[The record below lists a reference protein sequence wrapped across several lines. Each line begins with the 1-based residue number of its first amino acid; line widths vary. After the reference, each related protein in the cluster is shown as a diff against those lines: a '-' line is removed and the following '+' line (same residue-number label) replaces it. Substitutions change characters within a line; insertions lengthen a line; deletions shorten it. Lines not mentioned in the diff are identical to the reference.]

1 MSSQEQDTILVSN
14 GQEPAT
20 LGTALADT
28 SGLATLRGDAVD
40 TVDDSDE
47 AIDSYN
53 NDIVETREINKKEQ
67 GVLVEEKASCCS
79 PGPGSGR
86 GVVLKSA
93 GAAAVALVGAWAV
106 RKILKTFIVKKSTTV
121 DDEAKIAAELSAL
134 CQQTL
139 DVREPSVPEH
149 HILSSDDKDKNSFGP
164 EYKFV
169 VSDRLN
175 VFGHNGVKVS
185 APAVDILVQRGAMC
199 VGVVPWLMDANG
211 IREYLNKA
219 KVNLWSGYGD
229 VGLGVCVSKG
239 LCDFGI
245 SVDDGCTMLSSVIA
259 RGLFGY
265 RPTSGLVIADGCS
278 DCSPTLSSLC
288 IASKEGSV
296 LSQCSKALNVPKGH
310 AQDDVERYL
319 VAEDLFAVCTDNV
332 KQVLPSVIS
341 AVKRWAGP
349 DQAQSLSLCSWMYH
363 RIPSLKKFMG
373 GLGAK
378 ASANDESEVPSTE
391 DILDALVS
399 AACTI
404 RSKEVKDCHIPWY
417 DSSRIGSYSE
427 AINVAEDLSVACRNA
442 MDDGLVFVIP
452 ACSSIPPEAHASDEA
467 IKKWENDCFRFSC
480 LSALAGIP
488 EVLIPIHMN
497 AKGTQ
502 NISIAV
508 LARQRRDST
517 LLRLADKVCMYIKEE
532 REKLKDTSK
541 KKDRSS
547 PKEQVALGE
556 QEKNHGN
563 KCFLEKKYDQAIQHY
578 STAIQLDPKNPIYFS
593 NRAMAYLKLGAYQ
606 QAEHDCSHALE
617 LDSCLVKAL
626 LRRGAARV
634 ALAQFTEAKA
644 DFERVLVL
652 EPQNK
657 QAKIELKNTASL
669 LM

>member
-1 MSSQEQDTILVSN
+1 MSQNATYVQEQDNVLLSN

-20 LGTALADT
+20 VGKALPDASD
-28 SGLATLRGDAVD
+28 LARLHGDDVG

-47 AIDSYN
+47 TTELSSNDSVGACVID
-53 NDIVETREINKKEQ
+53 KEH
-67 GVLVEEKASCCS
+67 GVHAEERSSCCS
-79 PGPGSGR
+79 SGSRR

-93 GAAAVALVGAWAV
+93 GAAALALVGAWAV
-106 RKILKTFIVKKSTTV
+106 RKVLKTFMKNKSAN
-121 DDEAKIAAELSAL
+121 DEAKIAAELSAL

-139 DVREPSVPEH
+139 ELREPSVPEH
-149 HILSSDDKDKNSFGP
+149 YILSSDDKDKNGFST

-169 VSDRLN
+169 VSARLN
-175 VFGHNGVKVS
+175 VCGYNGVKVS
-185 APAVDILVQRGAMC
+185 APSVDILVQRGATC
-199 VGVVPWLMDANG
+199 VGVVPWSTDVNWVRG
-211 IREYLNKA
+211 YLNKA

-245 SVDDGCTMLSSVIA
+245 SVDDGCSMLSSVIA

-265 RPTSGLVIADGCS
+265 RPTSGLVIAEGCS
-278 DCSPTLSSLC
+278 DCSPTLNSLC
-288 IASKEGSV
+288 IATNKASI
-296 LSQCSKALNVPKGH
+296 LSQCSKALNVPQGH

-319 VAEDLFAVCTDNV
+319 VAEDLFAVCSDNV

-373 GLGAK
+373 GLGGKVSAK
-378 ASANDESEVPSTE
+378 GEDEIPSAE

-404 RSKEVKDCHIPWY
+404 RSKEVKDSHIPWY
-417 DSSRIGSYSE
+417 DSSRLGSYSE

-442 MDDGLVFVIP
+442 MEEGLVFVIP
-452 ACSSIPPEAHASDEA
+452 ACSSIPPDSHASDKA
-467 IKKWENDCFRFSC
+467 IKKWENDCLRFSC

-488 EVLIPIHMN
+488 EVLIPICMN

-502 NISIAV
+502 NISIGV

-532 REKLKDTSK
+532 REKLKDTGK
-541 KKDRSS
+541 KKDGSS
-547 PKEQVALGE
+547 PKEQVILGE
-556 QEKNHGN
+556 HEKNQGN

-606 QAEHDCSHALE
+606 QAEHDCSRALE
-617 LDSCLVKAL
+617 LDPCLVKAL

-634 ALAQFTEAKA
+634 ALAEFVEAKA

-657 QAKIELKNTASL
+657 QARVELKNTASL